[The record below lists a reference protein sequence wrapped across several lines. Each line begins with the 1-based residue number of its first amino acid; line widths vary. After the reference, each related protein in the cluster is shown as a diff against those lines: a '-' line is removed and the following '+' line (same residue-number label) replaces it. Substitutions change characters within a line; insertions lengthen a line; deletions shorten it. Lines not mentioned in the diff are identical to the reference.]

1 MTTTFNYINRFRKT
15 DKDQKESVT
24 NYRIASKDKD
34 DENRIYGGVFCV
46 PELDYAGM
54 LNRYYK
60 EVLAPGN
67 IEFLTEA
74 QLQNNGPLLVDFDF
88 RFPYE
93 TTERQYTK
101 EHLVVLIEAYIEE
114 LSRIFDFD
122 ESSAYKIYVL
132 EKTRV
137 NRVEEKNITKDGI
150 HLIIGISVERDMQLL
165 LREIMVNK
173 LKDVCCDLNI
183 INTWE
188 SVLDKGISEGGTHW
202 QMYGST
208 KPGCEPYHL
217 THIYTVGYDPT
228 DGQPSYDSRSTEDSD
243 WAPNWSILIHE
254 LSARNRSHPIFRY
267 RNETIRELQKIEK
280 TNRRLTR
287 PALTENTNQNIYQ
300 TQRNMESSLL
310 SRFTT
315 EVLRVRTK
323 EQITELLEQFIAENT
338 EQNRQNLNEIT
349 WHTMALPKERFNP
362 YDEWI
367 RVGMALKHTSPDLFI
382 VWMAFSAKSDSFK
395 VDDIDAHK
403 EKWDS
408 FEWREGGLSAKSIA
422 YWCKAD
428 VPSEYRKVKTRCA
441 EVVLER
447 ALGGYEDT
455 NIDTKAIDRK
465 GTTDVDLAAVLYSM
479 FGEDYV
485 CVDIKSNKW
494 YQFVEPR
501 WIQID
506 AGVGLRNEITEKLR
520 ALYTKKL
527 MEYFAFNDTMSE
539 DEDPR
544 KKKKMQKFCEKL
556 GKVCERLGST
566 SDINNIMTEA
576 RHKFH
581 DPDFE
586 KKLDENVYLI
596 CFKNGVL
603 DFTAKRKEDLFR
615 RGAPDDYLTKCT
627 NIDYVPINPKVHK
640 PIIDEINDFMYKL
653 FPDPN
658 GEQKEY
664 VWNHLASTMTGLI
677 AELQTFHIYI
687 GGGQNGKSVLIKLM
701 DLVLGEYKGTVP
713 VNMLTDRRG
722 KVGSATPEIMELKGS
737 RMAVAQEPQKGE
749 RLNEGVIKEYSSGE
763 DELQG
768 RALYSGKMVKFLP
781 QFNLVICT
789 NYLPEIEGND
799 HGIWRRVRVVNF
811 KSRFTD
817 NPVDNDADAPYQ
829 FLIDRTISKRMDTW
843 KEVFAS
849 MLIDRAFQNKGRVVD
864 CAEVISARDAYRQ
877 SQDCIAEFI
886 AERIVVDVAGSISK
900 TELNAEFKGWYENS
914 YGRRGG
920 PNAKEVHAE
929 MDKKFKAN
937 KKGKVWVGI
946 RISYESDMQA
956 IVDEDDVQDPND
968 L

>member
-1 MTTTFNYINRFRKT
+1 MSIANFHYINRFRKT
-15 DKDQKESVT
+15 DKDAKESVT
-24 NYRIASKDKD
+24 NYRIASQDPD
-34 DENRIYGGVFCV
+34 NRIYGGVFCV
-46 PELDYAGM
+46 PELDYAGL
-54 LNRYYK
+54 LNRYCK
-60 EVLAPGN
+60 EVLEPQN
-67 IEFLTEA
+67 VEFLTEA
-74 QLQNNGPLLVDFDF
+74 QLVNNGPILVDFDF

-93 TTERQYTK
+93 TTERKYTK
-101 EHLVVLIEAYIEE
+101 DHLTVMIEAYIEE

-132 EKTRV
+132 EKKNI
-137 NRVEEKNITKDGI
+137 NRVADKNVTKDGI
-150 HLIIGISVERDMQLL
+150 HLVIGISAERDMQIL
-165 LREIMVNK
+165 LRSRMVNK
-173 LKDVCCDLNI
+173 LQEVCSDLQITNS
-183 INTWE
+183 WD
-188 SVLDKGISEGGTHW
+188 SVLDKGISEGSTHW

-217 THIYTVGYDPT
+217 THIYTVGYDPM
-228 DGQPSYDSRSTEDSD
+228 DGQSTYDSRSTEDPD
-243 WAPNWSILIHE
+243 WAPNWTSLIHE
-254 LSARNRSHPIFRY
+254 LSARCRTHPIFSY
-267 RNETIRELQKIEK
+267 RGETVRELQKIESSVRRTVK
-280 TNRRLTR
+280 PAFNENRNISSTR
-287 PALTENTNQNIYQ
+287 GG
-300 TQRNMESSLL
+300 MEPL
-310 SRFTT
+310 RFTS
-315 EVLRVRTK
+315 EVLRVNTR
-323 EQITELLEQFIAENT
+323 EQLDSLLEQFIQENT
-338 EQNRQNLNEIT
+338 EQNRLNLNEVA
-349 WHTMALPKERFNP
+349 WHTMALPKERYEP
-362 YDEWI
+362 YGEWI

-382 VWMAFSAKSDSFK
+382 VWMAFSAKSEAFNF
-395 VDDIDAHK
+395 DDIDTHK
-403 EKWDS
+403 NKWDS
-408 FEWREGGLSAKSIA
+408 FEWREDGLSAKSIA

-428 VPSEYRKVKTRCA
+428 VPKKYREVKTRCA
-441 EVVLER
+441 EIVLER
-447 ALGGYEDT
+447 ALGGYEDV
-455 NIDTKAIDRK
+455 NIDSKAIDRK
-465 GTTDVDLAAVLYSM
+465 GTTDVDLAEVLHSM
-479 FGEDYV
+479 FGDEYV
-485 CVDIKSNKW
+485 CVDIKGNKW
-494 YQFVEPR
+494 FQFVEPR

-527 MEYFAFNDTMSE
+527 MEYFALNETIPE

-544 KKKKMQKFCEKL
+544 KIKKLQKFCEKL
-556 GKVCERLGST
+556 AKVCERLGST

-581 DPDFE
+581 NPDFE

-603 DFTAKRKEDLFR
+603 DFTAKKKEDLFR

-627 NIDYVPINPKVHK
+627 NIDYVPINTAVHK
-640 PIIDEINDFMYKL
+640 PIINEINDFMHKL

-658 GEQKEY
+658 GELNEY
-664 VWNHLASTMTGLI
+664 MWNHLATTMTGLI

-722 KVGSATPEIMELKGS
+722 KVGSATPEIMELKGA

-749 RLNEGVIKEYSSGE
+749 RLNEGVIKEFSSGE

-781 QFNLVICT
+781 QFNMVICT

-817 NPVDNDADAPYQ
+817 NPVNNDSDAPYQ
-829 FLIDRTISKRMDTW
+829 FLIDRTISKRMETW

-849 MLIDRAFQNKGRVVD
+849 MLVDRAFKNKGRVPD

-886 AERIVVDVAGSISK
+886 AERIVVDVSGSIAK
-900 TELNAEFKGWYENS
+900 TELNAEFKNWYENS
-914 YGRRGG
+914 YGRRNS
-920 PNAKEVHAE
+920 PNAKDVHAE
-929 MDKKFKAN
+929 MDKKFKNN
-937 KKGKVWVGI
+937 KKGKIWVGI
-946 RISYESDMQA
+946 RISYESDMQGM
-956 IVDEDDVQDPND
+956 IDDGDVSDPNE